1 MLSNCQFLRTSP
13 YFNYDITSSRDVT
26 GQIWSLLKAPF
37 FRMSS
42 QFNTVVEEETAR
54 LKLLHPTPEDI
65 PGCLKLF
72 DDFLMCNGARTSAK
86 GWNEL
91 HWLMR
96 FVALGSQLRS
106 LYRYG
111 GMASCSRK
119 LEDFKFCMSLKALSA
134 EDKREAWIRRR
145 AEWWATRRLSKSSE
159 DVWDVR
165 KYVYAIRW
173 PTVLYQ
179 FSFIY

>member
-86 GWNEL
+86 G
-91 HWLMR
+91 
-96 FVALGSQLRS
+96 
-106 LYRYG
+106 
-111 GMASCSRK
+111 
-119 LEDFKFCMSLKALSA
+119 
-134 EDKREAWIRRR
+134 
-145 AEWWATRRLSKSSE
+145 
-159 DVWDVR
+159 
-165 KYVYAIRW
+165 
-173 PTVLYQ
+173 
-179 FSFIY
+179 